1 MRWRRRDQEPTLD
14 DKLWH
19 VEARLHVMEGL
30 LRALTER
37 AAVLDALDAASSMD
51 DAIVRLG
58 ERLGIDE
65 VQATA
70 VTDMQ
75 LRRLVPAEIV
85 RIEQE
90 VRFCREQRDRYLRQ
104 GAKPR

>member
-1 MRWRRRDQEPTLD
+1 MRWRRRDPEPTLD
-14 DKLWH
+14 EKLKH
-19 VEARLHVMEGL
+19 LQARLHVMEGL
-30 LRALTER
+30 LLALTER
-37 AAVLDALDAASSMD
+37 ATVLDVLDAASSVD

-58 ERLGIDE
+58 QRLGLDE

-75 LRRLVPAEIV
+75 LRRLVPSEVA

-90 VRFCREQRDRYLRQ
+90 VRFCREQRESYLRQ
-104 GAKPR
+104 GAQPP